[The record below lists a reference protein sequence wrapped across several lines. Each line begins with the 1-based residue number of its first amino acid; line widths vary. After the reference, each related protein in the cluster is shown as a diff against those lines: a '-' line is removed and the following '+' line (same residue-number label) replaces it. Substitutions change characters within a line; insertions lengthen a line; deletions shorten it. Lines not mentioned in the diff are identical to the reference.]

1 MNPLDKDIERHDL
14 ERHHHR
20 PYWRRAHRD
29 WKFWIVI
36 LFMIALMI
44 FYTMSDNFALRGRGN
59 AHASLQQ
66 PLHSP
71 MPATTAP

>member
-1 MNPLDKDIERHDL
+1 MNPLDKDIERH
-14 ERHHHR
+14 HHR
-20 PYWRRAHRD
+20 PYWKRAHRD

-59 AHASLQQ
+59 AGQSQQ
-66 PLHSP
+66 SVHQQ